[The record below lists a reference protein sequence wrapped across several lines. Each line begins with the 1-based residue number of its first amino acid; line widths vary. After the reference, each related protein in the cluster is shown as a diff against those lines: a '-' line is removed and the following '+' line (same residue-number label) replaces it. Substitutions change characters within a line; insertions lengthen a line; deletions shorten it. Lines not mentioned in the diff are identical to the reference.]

1 MKRAVAAVVVLLV
14 SGWSS
19 GCGLGCSPA
28 GPSGQAVSFA
38 GTISGGGL
46 VYHDVTVP
54 SNTDSVNVSVQW
66 TPAAAQ
72 VRLTQ
77 IDPNCNPTQRP
88 SCQKLTDPQGNS
100 SQSPGVVSAAR
111 ADRIRPVTRAD
122 GAGLQDGVASPMP
135 ASWNQIVAW
144 LRQIDGLRAA

>member
-1 MKRAVAAVVVLLV
+1 MKRAVAAVVVILV

-19 GCGLGCSPA
+19 GCGLGCSPT

-38 GTISGGGL
+38 GSIGGGGL

-66 TPAAAQ
+66 TPAEAQ

-77 IDPNCNPTQRP
+77 IDPNCDPTQSP
-88 SCQKLTDPQGNS
+88 SCQRLTDPQGNS
-100 SQSPGVVSAAR
+100 SQSTQSIAGRLFHQGSNATGRVR
-111 ADRIRPVTRAD
+111 FILQNLTADT
-122 GAGLQDGVASPMP
+122 GASYTATATPQRHGCD
-135 ASWNQIVAW
+135 
-144 LRQIDGLRAA
+144 R